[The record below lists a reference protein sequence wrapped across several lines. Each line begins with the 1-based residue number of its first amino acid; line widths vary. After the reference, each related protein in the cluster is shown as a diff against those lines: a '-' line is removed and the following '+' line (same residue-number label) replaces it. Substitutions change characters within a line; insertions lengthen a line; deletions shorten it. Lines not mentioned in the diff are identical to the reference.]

1 MDDLEECLRRPDS
14 RGRTSCPS
22 IDNRY
27 ISGQTS
33 EAYKQGGKRH
43 ARQLP
48 LLACAVRRQN
58 TGPKGA
64 GGFLHSRNECY
75 QDTCP
80 IVKDSACVGVCRHT
94 LQPLMRDALVLLG
107 LSLENIDK
115 VQLAFCLLSVPHM
128 SKDVNPHL
136 LRSDL
141 GERFE
146 SRQKDHS

>member
-1 MDDLEECLRRPDS
+1 MTLKNVFDVPIAAEEHHAHQLIIGTYQAKHRRLTS
-14 RGRTSCPS
+14 RG
-22 IDNRY
+22 
-27 ISGQTS
+27 
-33 EAYKQGGKRH
+33 
-43 ARQLP
+43 ARGTLVNF
-48 LLACAVRRQN
+48 LCSCAVRRQN

-146 SRQKDHS
+146 SRQKDLS